1 MDPTYPYP
9 GKPRQR
15 ALKFS
20 AVRGVVSSKSSKRI
34 RPAGRPKKNNERKMI
49 STKVF
54 YFFLHAVYVCL
65 LFLFL
70 FTFFSTQSHSP
81 AGLLS
86 IATSIAKIGLCW
98 TSLKDGRKD
107 RTGAKA
113 CLAAASGWPVLEKK
127 LDKIIN
133 K

>member
-1 MDPTYPYP
+1 MYMFVC
-9 GKPRQR
+9 RQR
-15 ALKFS
+15 A
-20 AVRGVVSSKSSKRI
+20 I
-34 RPAGRPKKNNERKMI
+34 
-49 STKVF
+49 
-54 YFFLHAVYVCL
+54 CL
-65 LFLFL
+65 LFSVFVYI
-70 FTFFSTQSHSP
+70 FSTQSHSP